1 MSLVKPSKT
10 NGLHNKFSHILLVFS
25 LVCLLGSLLILI
37 LTFQPLVLEEI
48 KYAVKQP
55 QTKII
60 PRDKQFGIV
69 IPKINAN
76 AKIIRDVDPY
86 IASIYQPALSQG
98 VAHAFGTGLPGE
110 KANIFLF
117 AHSSGN
123 WYQANRY
130 NSVFY
135 LLYKLKIGDQ
145 IKIYFKNSLFKYE
158 IESLQYVEPQQIEYL
173 NRESVEETLTLMTCW
188 PPGTTQKR
196 LILKAKRV
204 AN

>member
-1 MSLVKPSKT
+1 MPAVKSLKR
-10 NGLHNKFSHILLVFS
+10 NKLTRVLFIAS
-25 LVCLLGSLLILI
+25 LFFLIASFLILI
-37 LTFQPLVLEEI
+37 LTYQPVVLEEL
-48 KYAVKQP
+48 KYAIKRP
-55 QTKII
+55 QTQIV
-60 PRDKQFGIV
+60 PQDKEFGIV

-76 AKIIRDVDPY
+76 AKIVRDVDPY
-86 IASIYQPALSQG
+86 IASIYQPALAQG

-135 LLYKLKIGDQ
+135 LLYKLKPKDEIQ
-145 IKIYFKNSLFKYE
+145 VYFINSLFKYQVQ
-158 IESLQYVEPQQIEYL
+158 SLEYVEPDRIDYL
-173 NRESVEETLTLMTCW
+173 SRESAEETLTLMTCW

-196 LILKAKRV
+196 LILKAKRIID
-204 AN
+204 